1 MGRNVALDIL
11 KLLMAFMVV
20 GIHAEI
26 FKDISLALSY
36 FTAYG
41 LFRIAVPVFLVISG
55 FYFYQTLTNAK
66 TLPWFKRTLL
76 LYFFWMLVYSPFW
89 FHPAELSPKEI
100 IKVLAHLIV
109 GYYHLWYI
117 AGMIVAA
124 LILVCIRKFN
134 SSVLVFLVVTT
145 FLTGVIIQY
154 AGNYHAFDN
163 PTLDKIVNVIF
174 VHRNALFMSFPFFCI
189 GFLIHKHN
197 IHTKISYNAA
207 KILTLAG
214 ILLLSSEVYL
224 NYVAPEREGGF
235 DNFLSLILL
244 CPALFILFMQT
255 NVVSNTKNIALY
267 ASAIYFIHPLFQVT
281 MKDLFTSNETLFT
294 LVIILLSFIASYFL
308 IIINKRAKFI
318 L

>member
-1 MGRNVALDIL
+1 
-11 KLLMAFMVV
+11 
-20 GIHAEI
+20 
-26 FKDISLALSY
+26 
-36 FTAYG
+36 
-41 LFRIAVPVFLVISG
+41 
-55 FYFYQTLTNAK
+55 
-66 TLPWFKRTLL
+66 
-76 LYFFWMLVYSPFW
+76 MLVYSPFW
-89 FHPAELSPKEI
+89 FHPAELSLKEI

-124 LILVCIRKFN
+124 LILVYIRKFN
-134 SSVLVFLVVTT
+134 SAALVFIVATS

-154 AGNYHAFDN
+154 AGNYHVFENAS
-163 PTLDKIVNVIF
+163 LDKIVNVIF

-197 IHTKISYNAA
+197 IHTRISYNTA
-207 KILTLAG
+207 KILTLVG
-214 ILLLSSEVYL
+214 ILLLSGEVYL
-224 NYVAPEREGGF
+224 NYVAPGREGGF

-244 CPALFILFMQT
+244 CPALFILFMHI

-281 MKDLFTSNETLFT
+281 LKDFFTSNETVFT
-294 LVIILLSFIASYFL
+294 IVVILLSLIASYFL